1 MADPNA
7 PYIPAPTE
15 KQRTAYEMR
24 SQGKTW
30 EAIGQVMGCVWTT
43 ARDRY
48 LGAVK
53 RGMQPILT
61 ERTFVRRRGANPGDP
76 RRVERMKDGEGM
88 FDLGAAGVAE
98 FDNAKFVEMAASTGI
113 PPRIAQALARRIE
126 ANFGPI
132 RKELKRLTAT
142 QEVIEIESVR
152 QMLLKYMDEVA
163 VSGASLKD
171 IAITY
176 GILVDKGQLL
186 GGKPTQVFDV
196 NLRAKL
202 EVLMPLYLAE
212 MKRRGI
218 TLEGQFTRVETTE
231 TSEIE
236 H

>member
-1 MADPNA
+1 M
-7 PYIPAPTE
+7 
-15 KQRTAYEMR
+15 
-24 SQGKTW
+24 
-30 EAIGQVMGCVWTT
+30 
-43 ARDRY
+43 
-48 LGAVK
+48 
-53 RGMQPILT
+53 
-61 ERTFVRRRGANPGDP
+61 
-76 RRVERMKDGEGM
+76 
-88 FDLGAAGVAE
+88 
-98 FDNAKFVEMAASTGI
+98 
-113 PPRIAQALARRIE
+113 
-126 ANFGPI
+126 
-132 RKELKRLTAT
+132 
-142 QEVIEIESVR
+142 IEIESVR

-196 NLRAKL
+196 NMRAKL